1 MNALLL
7 HPFVEDL
14 VACLRFYTL
23 FEVPWLGDKA
33 PEFRGAL
40 RAVPVAGAI
49 IGACGGAALFV
60 TWALGIPPLPAS
72 ACAIATLVAATGA
85 LHEDGL
91 ADVADGFGGGGT
103 RQRKLDIMRDS
114 QLGSFGAVALALALM
129 LRVFALAAL
138 TERGLPLA
146 VLSLICAGAVS
157 RTGGLAPLLML
168 ASARSDGAGAAM
180 SRPSRGALQTALLLA
195 LALSMPLTLAGM
207 PLSRIALGDILALFA
222 AILVAKLAERQIGG
236 FTGDVLGMAQQ
247 SAEIVVL
254 LALCR
259 T

>member
-103 RQRKLDIMRDS
+103 RQR
-114 QLGSFGAVALALALM
+114 
-129 LRVFALAAL
+129 
-138 TERGLPLA
+138 LPLA

-157 RTGGLAPLLML
+157 RTAGLAPLLML

-236 FTGDVLGMAQQ
+236 FTGDVLGAAQQ